1 MSHVERKLVEEMP
14 DSTSQE
20 REWSRRPFQE
30 GEDILVQGQD
40 GLLYFG
46 IVVEVEADM
55 GQCLVR

>member
-1 MSHVERKLVEEMP
+1 MP

-20 REWSRRPFQE
+20 RDWTRRPFLE

-46 IVVEVEADM
+46 IVVEVEPDLA
-55 GQCLVR
+55 QCLVR